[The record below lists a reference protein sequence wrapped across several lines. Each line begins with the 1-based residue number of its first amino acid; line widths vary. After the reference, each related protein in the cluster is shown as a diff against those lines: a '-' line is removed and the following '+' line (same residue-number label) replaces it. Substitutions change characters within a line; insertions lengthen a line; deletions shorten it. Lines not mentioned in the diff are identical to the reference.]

1 MVFHRIAEE
10 LLDAVKAIF
19 YVIVLLISIY
29 INLLA
34 EIVGKNRFLLH
45 FRKTLE
51 VKKCFTNLLKKLN
64 NRAK

>member
-34 EIVGKNRFLLH
+34 EIVGKIDFYYILGKLW
-45 FRKTLE
+45 K
-51 VKKCFTNLLKKLN
+51 LKSVLQIY
-64 NRAK
+64 